1 MAMVSK
7 NGWMGHAMR
16 VSGVTVKPTVRA
28 SYITRTAISMKA
40 NGSTIKLTDREFT
53 LMPME
58 RGTKVNGVMTN
69 SMDMDA
75 KHGQTTLCTRVCTTR
90 AKRTAKES

>member
-1 MAMVSK
+1 MAMASK
-7 NGWMGHAMR
+7 NGWMDHAMK
-16 VSGVTVKPTVRA
+16 VSGVTVKPTVRE
-28 SYITRTAISMKA
+28 SYITPTAIYMKA
-40 NGSTIKLTDREFT
+40 NGWTIKLTDREFI

-75 KHGQTTLCTRVCTTR
+75 KHGQTMLCTRVCTMR
-90 AKRTAKES
+90 AKRTVKES